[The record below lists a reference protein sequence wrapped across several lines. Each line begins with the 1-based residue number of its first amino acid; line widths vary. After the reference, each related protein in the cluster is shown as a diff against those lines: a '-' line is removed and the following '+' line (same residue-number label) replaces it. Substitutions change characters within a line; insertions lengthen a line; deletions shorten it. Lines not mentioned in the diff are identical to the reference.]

1 MSFWNI
7 TTTPC
12 LNPDN
17 EMCLSD
23 EDYLDDII
31 SYAFPQPYE
40 WVAVVLYIIV
50 FIIGLVG
57 NSLVCFAIWR
67 NKNMRTVT
75 NIFIVNLAVADFA
88 VILICLPS
96 TCVEDLAFTFFMG
109 KVMCKVVKYFQ
120 PVSVCVSVLTL
131 TVISI
136 ERWWAICHP
145 LRFKSTTSRARNI
158 IIVIWIVSLL
168 IPIPDVIAVEIS
180 SIIPPKYQEMTV
192 LLTRCQ
198 PAFKQLWDT
207 KAQTVYQIFLTV
219 VMFLIPL
226 VLMAFAYS
234 RIARCLWVDAVPG
247 GDEEN
252 RGCNAQGRAGAS
264 ARDSQ
269 LQSRKNVA
277 KMLIAVVVMFAVCYL
292 PVYLLN
298 ILRYAKVYPRDKTN
312 EAHSEVAGIVM
323 TAAHWLCFFNSAIN
337 PVIYNFMSAKFRN
350 EFKTVCCACC
360 VRLCPGSIG
369 RRYRYGNGSA
379 YSYKSAKTFNSSCTE
394 NITLNTMHT
403 DVTAA

>member
-1 MSFWNI
+1 M
-7 TTTPC
+7 
-12 LNPDN
+12 
-17 EMCLSD
+17 
-23 EDYLDDII
+23 
-31 SYAFPQPYE
+31 
-40 WVAVVLYIIV
+40 
-50 FIIGLVG
+50 
-57 NSLVCFAIWR
+57 
-67 NKNMRTVT
+67 
-75 NIFIVNLAVADFA
+75 
-88 VILICLPS
+88 
-96 TCVEDLAFTFFMG
+96 
-109 KVMCKVVKYFQ
+109 
-120 PVSVCVSVLTL
+120 SVCVSVLTL

-252 RGCNAQGRAGAS
+252 RGNICNIS
-264 ARDSQ
+264 SVS
-269 LQSRKNVA
+269 L
-277 KMLIAVVVMFAVCYL
+277 
-292 PVYLLN
+292 
-298 ILRYAKVYPRDKTN
+298 YP
-312 EAHSEVAGIVM
+312 I
-323 TAAHWLCFFNSAIN
+323 
-337 PVIYNFMSAKFRN
+337 
-350 EFKTVCCACC
+350 
-360 VRLCPGSIG
+360 
-369 RRYRYGNGSA
+369 
-379 YSYKSAKTFNSSCTE
+379 
-394 NITLNTMHT
+394 
-403 DVTAA
+403 